1 MVRESQPL
9 LKAFSERSS
18 VRALAEI
25 WRVVR
30 PGGHLALATLSDGSL
45 ITGELVGID
54 NGQYRIR
61 STTLGEMSVPE
72 SAIRSIQPPGSDG
85 VPVARQTAPDVSAYG
100 PEIASIQQQLAT
112 NPGLMGQITA
122 LQNDP
127 AIQAVLA
134 DPELTRL
141 ILAGDLERL
150 RADPRIQRLM
160 EHPGIQGIV
169 GQMAR

>member
-1 MVRESQPL
+1 MLRVFPGRRIVGWLIAVFLLAGSGPSLAGESRI
-9 LKAFSERSS
+9 E
-18 VRALAEI
+18 
-25 WRVVR
+25 
-30 PGGHLALATLSDGSL
+30 LSDGSL
-45 ITGELVGID
+45 IAGELVGID

-61 STTLGEMSVPE
+61 SATLGEMSVPE
-72 SAIRSIQPPGSDG
+72 SAIRSIQPSGSG
-85 VPVARQTAPDVSAYG
+85 GTPVAKQTAPGISAYG
-100 PEIASIQQQLAT
+100 AEIASVQQQLAN

-160 EHPGIQGIV
+160 EHPGIQGVV
-169 GQMAR
+169 GQMGR

>member
-1 MVRESQPL
+1 MLRVFVRRRIAGGLIAGLLLAGGNPL
-9 LKAFSERSS
+9 LAGESRIE
-18 VRALAEI
+18 
-25 WRVVR
+25 
-30 PGGHLALATLSDGSL
+30 LSDGSL

-72 SAIRSIQPPGSDG
+72 SAIRSIQPPGSVG
-85 VPVARQTAPDVSAYG
+85 APVARQTAPDVSAYG

>member
-1 MVRESQPL
+1 MLRVFVRRRIAGGLIAGLLLAGGNPL
-9 LKAFSERSS
+9 LAGESRIE
-18 VRALAEI
+18 
-25 WRVVR
+25 
-30 PGGHLALATLSDGSL
+30 LSDGSL

-72 SAIRSIQPPGSDG
+72 SAIRSIQPPGSG
-85 VPVARQTAPDVSAYG
+85 GETAPDVSAYG

>member
-1 MVRESQPL
+1 MFRVFSRQRVAGGLIAGLLLAGGNPL
-9 LKAFSERSS
+9 LAGESRIE
-18 VRALAEI
+18 
-25 WRVVR
+25 
-30 PGGHLALATLSDGSL
+30 LSDGSL

-72 SAIRSIQPPGSDG
+72 SAIRSIQPPGSG
-85 VPVARQTAPDVSAYG
+85 GGIAPDVSAYG

>member
-1 MVRESQPL
+1 MFRVFPRRRMVSWLIAGFLLAGSGRSLAGESRI
-9 LKAFSERSS
+9 E
-18 VRALAEI
+18 
-25 WRVVR
+25 
-30 PGGHLALATLSDGSL
+30 LSDGSQ

-61 STTLGEMSVPE
+61 SPTLGEMSIPE
-72 SAIRSIQPPGSDG
+72 SAIRSIQPSGSSG
-85 VPVARQTAPDVSAYG
+85 APVARQTAPGVSAYG
-100 PEIASIQQQLAT
+100 PEIASIQQQLTA
-112 NPGLMGQITA
+112 NSGLMGQITA

-169 GQMAR
+169 GQMGQ